1 MQKNLLLNALIVGA
15 FFVNTPSNS
24 QLFMRQEPCD
34 YPALFEHARSL
45 VAKIPVEHS
54 QANASYTET
63 RVYRRGTEPRHG
75 SDFRERTIP
84 LALIN
89 TSTCEIVPTTVTR
102 RIERGRV
109 PMALMSNDARFLL
122 ALEHRAY
129 GTLWNGFN
137 TPLHVVAPE
146 GWIVGALHWKSYTK
160 GNSIVYTPESADLV
174 RAFPNIPIDG
184 RAHFRHDEQ
193 HAITML
199 RNVPS
204 DAVPGMSVAD
214 VHERFFPRLLES
226 IVTIEQ
232 ADDFQLEEYNEGR
245 ALVNPLDRAFT
256 VIGANPEKAFAYTV
270 SSAGA
275 RGKMQ
280 IMPDTCADMRRLYQE
295 ARIPVGCFAEDHG
308 HPAELAAAMLVVDH
322 HLMILRS
329 RLMRKDE
336 TPEQFAARKDMP
348 MLLRASYN
356 TGPGRVAQAVR
367 AQNNWQS
374 LLLAETKGYLL
385 KSLGFDGAVTP

>member
-1 MQKNLLLNALIVGA
+1 
-15 FFVNTPSNS
+15 
-24 QLFMRQEPCD
+24 MRQEPCD
-34 YPALFEHARSL
+34 MDRVFEDAREL
-45 VAKIPVEHS
+45 IAEIPVEHS
-54 QANASYTET
+54 TGTASYTET
-63 RVYRRGTEPRHG
+63 SVYRRGTKPRIG
-75 SDFRERTIP
+75 TDFRVRTIP

-89 TSTCEIVPTTVTR
+89 PSTCEIVTTTITR

-109 PMALMSNDARFLL
+109 PMALVSNDGKFLI

-146 GWIVGALHWKSYTK
+146 GWVVVALHWKSRASK
-160 GNSIVYTPESADLV
+160 NSIVYTPESADLV
-174 RAFPNIPIDG
+174 RAFPDVPTLG
-184 RAHFRHDEQ
+184 REHFRHDEWR
-193 HAITML
+193 AIEML
-199 RNVPS
+199 RDVPS

-245 ALVNPLDRAFT
+245 VSVNPLNRAFT

-280 IMPDTCADMRRLYQE
+280 IMPNTCAGMRRVY
-295 ARIPVGCFAEDHG
+295 ASANIPAGCFAEDHG
-308 HPAELAAAMLVVDH
+308 HPIELATAMLVVDH

-329 RLMRKDE
+329 RLMKKGE
-336 TPEQFAARKDMP
+336 TPEQFAARADMP

-367 AQNNWQS
+367 AQQNWQS

-385 KSLGFDGAVTP
+385 KSLGFDGGL

>member
-15 FFVNTPSNS
+15 FFSITPSEA
-24 QLFMRQEPCD
+24 QLYTRQQPCD
-34 YPALFEHARSL
+34 IETVFEDARKL
-45 VAKIPVEHS
+45 VAEIPVEHS
-54 QANASYTET
+54 ISTATYTET
-63 RVYRRGTEPRHG
+63 RVYRRGTEPRTG

-84 LALIN
+84 LALVN
-89 TSTCEIVPTTVTR
+89 PSTCEIVTTTVTR
-102 RIERGRV
+102 RVERGRL
-109 PMALMSNDARFLL
+109 PMALVSGDGKFLVT
-122 ALEHRAY
+122 LEHRAY

-137 TPLHVVAPE
+137 TPFHVIATE
-146 GWIVGALHWKSYTK
+146 GWVVVALHWKSRTNS
-160 GNSIVYTPESADLV
+160 NSIVYTPESADLV
-174 RAFPNIPIDG
+174 RAFPSIPTLG
-184 RAHFRHDEQ
+184 RKHFQLDEREALATL
-193 HAITML
+193 H
-199 RNVPS
+199 NVPS

-245 ALVNPLDRAFT
+245 VSVNPLDRAFT

-280 IMPDTCADMRRLYQE
+280 IMPSTCAGMRRVYKS
-295 ARIPVGCFAEDHG
+295 ANIPAGCFAEDHG
-308 HPAELAAAMLVVDH
+308 HPVELATAMLVVDH

-329 RLMRKDE
+329 KLIKKGE
-336 TPEQFAARKDMP
+336 TPEQFAARADMS

-356 TGPGRVAQAVR
+356 TGPGRVAQSVR
-367 AQNNWQS
+367 ARHNWQS

-385 KSLGFDGAVTP
+385 KSLGFDGVTAP